1 MSLRECI
8 SICLIS
14 SPNREV
20 VALKPGVRARTIGVI
35 IGGVFGIVLGAIL
48 GGIFSVVIYLFFRVL
63 LSWFINIVAGVYI
76 GGVLGLT
83 IGAMTGLARGGD
95 PHIAFYTV
103 FYTVLGLLLDC

>member
-8 SICLIS
+8 SVCLIS

-20 VALKPGVRARTIGVI
+20 VSLKPGVRARTIGVI

-63 LSWFINIVAGVYI
+63 LSWFIDIVAGVYM
-76 GGVLGLT
+76 GEFWG
-83 IGAMTGLARGGD
+83 
-95 PHIAFYTV
+95 
-103 FYTVLGLLLDC
+103 